1 MHIRAAVVTIATSEH
16 KDIDVDITCN
26 QERKIIQVYD
36 LEIELKCFKEY

>member
-26 QERKIIQVYD
+26 QERKLYKFTIWK
-36 LEIELKCFKEY
+36 LN